1 MPLISESVDSS
12 QKVLIVN
19 NKNTDF
25 VAYLKQVLEKY
36 SINTYFSSKLSTNK
50 ESFDLIFILN
60 PGKEI
65 EAYAR
70 SITNYV
76 LFFIGDPTKALHTA
90 KRVITKNIKNIRV
103 INLDYETFAGQDL
116 EKILWFIFSDSTE
129 VLLNFRTRYRDDHRN
144 NAKSQKK
151 TAKYITKKMPIR
163 IILISLILFFIS
175 IIPLLATSSYFLF
188 RSAKAV
194 KANDN
199 QKAQIFLSYG
209 KIPLNSAN
217 FIYKITRPMYLMF
230 SLALIPDNT
239 IDINKRLES
248 IVEKSISLS
257 QNGEIFV
264 SSLFEKNKNRDQI
277 NSQSIRI
284 DKITKDIDSLA
295 NELVLLNQKIPE
307 SKGFF
312 ETVKSEVTTLSED
325 IIKAKAI
332 SKDIKEILAYNS
344 EKKYLM
350 LFANNMELR
359 PGGGFIGSFGILTV
373 KDLTIKDI
381 QIYDVYDAD
390 GQLKQH
396 INPPDPIRKY
406 LDQPNWFLRDSA
418 FSPDFYENY
427 IQAKKFLNIEL
438 GLSEFSG
445 GFLITTTAIQN
456 MLEAIN
462 EIYLPDFNEKINKD
476 NFYIKAQLYSEKDFF
491 PGSTQK
497 KSFLAS
503 LTRQIFIDIENAS
516 VSTLLSAL
524 NKSLDEKQIA
534 LVFEDENIQGPYDSQ
549 YWSGK
554 TISPYCF
561 TDIDNCIVDYIF
573 PYDANLGVNKANFF
587 ISKNLNLKIK
597 INDSGSIINELSIL
611 INNESQTNI
620 FPGGTYKNY
629 MQIALPR
636 RAIIRNL
643 TRNGVLIEDF
653 DEKVDVMK
661 TIGFLTEIPPQKTV
675 EITIA
680 YSLQNAISDGDGI
693 YQLIFQKQ
701 IGSKNSDLNIEFQ
714 IPNNIVIQDQN
725 FNPVVKE
732 DTILYN
738 TTLTGDKI
746 FILKLRKN

>member
-1 MPLISESVDSS
+1 MPLISEIVDSS

-19 NKNTDF
+19 NKSTDF

-76 LFFIGDPTKALHTA
+76 LFFIGEPTKALLTA
-90 KRVITKNIKNIRV
+90 KKVIAKNIKNIRI

-129 VLLNFRTRYRDDHRN
+129 VLLNLRTRYRDDNRN

-284 DKITKDIDSLA
+284 DKITKDISTETTE
-295 NELVLLNQKIPE
+295 NRVELLL
-307 SKGFF
+307 
-312 ETVKSEVTTLSED
+312 TL
-325 IIKAKAI
+325 
-332 SKDIKEILAYNS
+332 
-344 EKKYLM
+344 
-350 LFANNMELR
+350 
-359 PGGGFIGSFGILTV
+359 
-373 KDLTIKDI
+373 
-381 QIYDVYDAD
+381 
-390 GQLKQH
+390 
-396 INPPDPIRKY
+396 
-406 LDQPNWFLRDSA
+406 
-418 FSPDFYENY
+418 
-427 IQAKKFLNIEL
+427 
-438 GLSEFSG
+438 
-445 GFLITTTAIQN
+445 
-456 MLEAIN
+456 
-462 EIYLPDFNEKINKD
+462 
-476 NFYIKAQLYSEKDFF
+476 
-491 PGSTQK
+491 
-497 KSFLAS
+497 
-503 LTRQIFIDIENAS
+503 
-516 VSTLLSAL
+516 
-524 NKSLDEKQIA
+524 
-534 LVFEDENIQGPYDSQ
+534 
-549 YWSGK
+549 
-554 TISPYCF
+554 
-561 TDIDNCIVDYIF
+561 
-573 PYDANLGVNKANFF
+573 
-587 ISKNLNLKIK
+587 
-597 INDSGSIINELSIL
+597 
-611 INNESQTNI
+611 
-620 FPGGTYKNY
+620 
-629 MQIALPR
+629 
-636 RAIIRNL
+636 
-643 TRNGVLIEDF
+643 
-653 DEKVDVMK
+653 
-661 TIGFLTEIPPQKTV
+661 
-675 EITIA
+675 
-680 YSLQNAISDGDGI
+680 
-693 YQLIFQKQ
+693 
-701 IGSKNSDLNIEFQ
+701 
-714 IPNNIVIQDQN
+714 
-725 FNPVVKE
+725 
-732 DTILYN
+732 
-738 TTLTGDKI
+738 
-746 FILKLRKN
+746 